1 MLLADDHHQ
10 PSGMLSMTTDLYRMT
25 KMIRKTLPQCLS
37 SSAKARTPIE
47 FDIAGKVTKNTMFII
62 KRLEWVLLRNRFIK
76 AEDALPVQLQP

>member
-1 MLLADDHHQ
+1 MLLADDHNK
-10 PSGMLSMTTDLYRMT
+10 PFGMLSMTTDLYRMT

-47 FDIAGKVTKNTMFII
+47 FDIAGKVTKFII
-62 KRLEWVLLRNRFIK
+62 KRLEWMLVRNRFIK